1 MKLLVIGATGGTGL
15 HLIQEAIG
23 QGHEVTAL
31 VRSPEKVTVSDD
43 KLKVVRGDILSL
55 DDLSTAMCGCEA
67 VLSAVGGR
75 PGVWTPCTVY
85 SQSVQVA
92 VEAMRKAGV
101 TRFITVTAIGTKDDP
116 GLPFIWRW
124 VLKPSMMRNVVGDME
139 KAEDFLLEH
148 CSDITYTVVR
158 PPRLTKLP
166 SEGGSVQV
174 AEGQCVPDVTS
185 RSITRQDLARFMLD
199 CLTDSRYDGKMVAVT
214 GPEAT
219 DR

>member
-15 HLIQEAIG
+15 HLLQEAVG

-31 VRSPEKVTVSDD
+31 VRSPEKVTFSDD
-43 KLKVVRGDILSL
+43 NLKVVTGDILCV
-55 DDLSTAMCGCEA
+55 DDLTSSMCGCDA

-75 PGVWTPCTVY
+75 PGMYTPCSVY
-85 SQSVQVA
+85 SQSVKTTT
-92 VEAMRKAGV
+92 EAMRKAGV
-101 TRFITVTAIGTKDDP
+101 KRYIGVTAWGTKDDP

-148 CSDITYTVVR
+148 CSDINYTVVR

-166 SEGGSVQV
+166 SEGGAVQV
-174 AEGQCVPDVTS
+174 AEGQCVTGVTAS
-185 RSITRQDLARFMLD
+185 AISRQDLAMFLLT
-199 CLTDSRYDGKMVAVT
+199 CLTETKYDGKMIAVI
-214 GPEAT
+214 GP
-219 DR
+219 DK